1 MYFGTGE
8 INNKALQQYLNL
20 LSDLNVIYPTEKA
33 AKIHSLES
41 SGKTYHFR

>member
-1 MYFGTGE
+1 MYFGNET
-8 INNKALQQYLNL
+8 ITNKVTQQYLNL
-20 LSDLNVIYPTEKA
+20 LSDLNIVYPTEKA